1 MSVIWFNN
9 SERGN
14 DLAKFTQLMCVGA
27 GLGLR
32 LAKIMITADIGQVL
46 AMCLSLG

>member
-14 DLAKFTQLMCVGA
+14 DLAKFIQLCVGA

>member
-1 MSVIWFNN
+1 MTWFYNA
-9 SERGN
+9 ERGN

-32 LAKIMITADIGQVL
+32 PAKVMLIADIYQVL
-46 AMCLSLG
+46 ALSLSLG